1 MEKDRLVCQN
11 KRAPTC
17 TELRDN
23 CASELRP
30 RAWPRAGSTCLR
42 SQAARGTLAGLLD
55 VRQLVSSWPSPP
67 ALSNISEA
75 WGVLDNYDMPELA
88 LDIARMV
95 AGLARRPCARCL
107 AASTLS
113 GGQRPSGRLG
123 LHGRARAGYDLT

>member
-17 TELRDN
+17 TELTTEGQLHERA
-23 CASELRP
+23 ASARV
-30 RAWPRAGSTCLR
+30 AAGWLDMLALSGGKRHSGRL
-42 SQAARGTLAGLLD
+42 ARC
-55 VRQLVSSWPSPP
+55 PP
-67 ALSNISEA
+67 ARVLVAIASRAQQNLGSLGA
-75 WGVLDNYDMPELA
+75 LDNYDMPELA

-113 GGQRPSGRLG
+113 GGKGRLAG
-123 LHGRARAGYDLT
+123 LHGGARAGYNMA